1 MAAIMAAIMEIT
13 ENIMRR
19 MHEPSTKLH
28 NALYFMSGM
37 MVVILALVIVAGV
50 KTKAENAGF
59 HIADDTENSYEQ
71 QVAGQT
77 DTTQDSGQ
85 EKWQEG
91 VVAYQ
96 GKEYLYN
103 TDIKTYLMMGVDID
117 GPVQQSSDYTQGG
130 QSDALFLLVV
140 NNKTEQLQVISINR
154 NTMADIELCDEE
166 GIDMGPL
173 KTQICL
179 QHAFGDGKRLSC
191 SKTVDAVSGLFQNIP
206 ISGYLAM
213 NMGGIPQMNDAVG
226 GVEVTVQQDISF
238 PKAGVNLKKGQ
249 KVTLNGTQ
257 AYYYLHGR
265 DTEEY
270 DSATKR
276 LQREEQ
282 YIVAYMDKL
291 KKVSTENPATDIH
304 RLILCQWVACTN
316 FDLDIFCGTLTDQKI
331 MFLSHIADQGFVK
344 IISCNFHGSAH
355 NRTTQRN
362 DCDIR
367 STSSDIYDHVSA
379 WSGNINTGTDCCC
392 NWFLNN
398 LYFAG
403 SCLISCILYGFLF
416 NLCNTTRYADA
427 DARLTKALLSK
438 CLLDEILDHLL
449 CDGII

>member
-19 MHEPSTKLH
+19 MREPSTKLH

-59 HIADDTENSYEQ
+59 HITDDTENSYEQ

-103 TDIKTYLMMGVDID
+103 TDIKTYLMMGVDIN

-226 GVEVTVQQDISF
+226 GVEVTVLQDISF
-238 PKAGVNLKKGQ
+238 PKAGVDLKKGK
-249 KVTLNGTQ
+249 KVTLDGTQ

-265 DTEEY
+265 DTEAY

-291 KKVSTENPATDIH
+291 KKVSTENPDQVTEIYNSVSDYLVTSVDFTSMIEQLMNYSFSEDQMYTVPGKTVEGKPIDGKRYEEYHVDEDAMEE
-304 RLILCQWVACTN
+304 LIMKVFYTPVQ
-316 FDLDIFCGTLTDQKI
+316 
-331 MFLSHIADQGFVK
+331 
-344 IISCNFHGSAH
+344 
-355 NRTTQRN
+355 
-362 DCDIR
+362 
-367 STSSDIYDHVSA
+367 
-379 WSGNINTGTDCCC
+379 
-392 NWFLNN
+392 
-398 LYFAG
+398 
-403 SCLISCILYGFLF
+403 
-416 NLCNTTRYADA
+416 
-427 DARLTKALLSK
+427 
-438 CLLDEILDHLL
+438 
-449 CDGII
+449 

>member
-1 MAAIMAAIMEIT
+1 MAATMAAIMEIT

-19 MHEPSTKLH
+19 MREPSTKLH

-59 HIADDTENSYEQ
+59 HITDDTENSYEQ

-96 GKEYLYN
+96 GKEYLYK
-103 TDIKTYLMMGVDID
+103 TDIKTYLMMGVDIN

-226 GVEVTVQQDISF
+226 GVEVTVLQDISF
-238 PKAGVNLKKGQ
+238 PKAGVDLKKGE
-249 KVTLNGTQ
+249 KVTLDGTQ
-257 AYYYLHGR
+257 AYYNLHGR

-291 KKVSTENPATDIH
+291 KKVSTENPDQVTEIYNSVSDYLVTSVDFTSMIEQLMNYSFSEDQMYTVPGKTVEGEPIDGKRYEEYHVDEDAMEE
-304 RLILCQWVACTN
+304 LIMKVFYTPVQ
-316 FDLDIFCGTLTDQKI
+316 
-331 MFLSHIADQGFVK
+331 
-344 IISCNFHGSAH
+344 
-355 NRTTQRN
+355 
-362 DCDIR
+362 
-367 STSSDIYDHVSA
+367 
-379 WSGNINTGTDCCC
+379 
-392 NWFLNN
+392 
-398 LYFAG
+398 
-403 SCLISCILYGFLF
+403 
-416 NLCNTTRYADA
+416 
-427 DARLTKALLSK
+427 
-438 CLLDEILDHLL
+438 
-449 CDGII
+449 

>member
-1 MAAIMAAIMEIT
+1 
-13 ENIMRR
+13 
-19 MHEPSTKLH
+19 
-28 NALYFMSGM
+28 MSGM

-77 DTTQDSGQ
+77 DTTHDSGQ

-103 TDIKTYLMMGVDID
+103 TDIKTYLMMGVDIN

-291 KKVSTENPATDIH
+291 KKVSTENPDQVTEIYNSVSDYLVTSVDFTSMIEQLMNYSFSEDQMYTVPGKTVEGKPIDGKRYEEYHVDEDAMEE
-304 RLILCQWVACTN
+304 LIMKVFYTPVQ
-316 FDLDIFCGTLTDQKI
+316 
-331 MFLSHIADQGFVK
+331 
-344 IISCNFHGSAH
+344 
-355 NRTTQRN
+355 
-362 DCDIR
+362 
-367 STSSDIYDHVSA
+367 
-379 WSGNINTGTDCCC
+379 
-392 NWFLNN
+392 
-398 LYFAG
+398 
-403 SCLISCILYGFLF
+403 
-416 NLCNTTRYADA
+416 
-427 DARLTKALLSK
+427 
-438 CLLDEILDHLL
+438 
-449 CDGII
+449 

>member
-19 MHEPSTKLH
+19 MREPSTKLH

-226 GVEVTVQQDISF
+226 GVEVTVLQDISF
-238 PKAGVNLKKGQ
+238 PKAGVDLKKGK
-249 KVTLNGTQ
+249 KVTLDGTQ
-257 AYYYLHGR
+257 AYYYLHVTLSISSAR
-265 DTEEY
+265 ALDTLLYGCIKHLHNEFFHGIFIDMVLLIPFPVNRFSFHRFSGNRIHLVFRKTVIHQLLNHTCEIHTGY
-270 DSATKR
+270 QIIGNR
-276 LQREEQ
+276 
-282 YIVAYMDKL
+282 IV
-291 KKVSTENPATDIH
+291 NFCH
-304 RLILCQWVACTN
+304 LIRV
-316 FDLDIFCGTLTDQKI
+316 FCG
-331 MFLSHIADQGFVK
+331 
-344 IISCNFHGSAH
+344 
-355 NRTTQRN
+355 
-362 DCDIR
+362 
-367 STSSDIYDHVSA
+367 
-379 WSGNINTGTDCCC
+379 
-392 NWFLNN
+392 
-398 LYFAG
+398 YF
-403 SCLISCILYGFLF
+403 F
-416 NLCNTTRYADA
+416 
-427 DARLTKALLSK
+427 
-438 CLLDEILDHLL
+438 
-449 CDGII
+449 

>member
-59 HIADDTENSYEQ
+59 HIAEDTENSYEQ

-213 NMGGIPQMNDAVG
+213 NMGRIPQMNDAVG

-249 KVTLNGTQ
+249 KVTLNGMQ

-291 KKVSTENPATDIH
+291 KKVSTENP
-304 RLILCQWVACTN
+304 
-316 FDLDIFCGTLTDQKI
+316 DQVTEI
-331 MFLSHIADQGFVK
+331 YNSVSDYLV
-344 IISCNFHGSAH
+344 
-355 NRTTQRN
+355 
-362 DCDIR
+362 
-367 STSSDIYDHVSA
+367 TSVDFTSMIEQLM
-379 WSGNINTGTDCCC
+379 N
-392 NWFLNN
+392 
-398 LYFAG
+398 
-403 SCLISCILYGFLF
+403 YGFSEDQMY
-416 NLCNTTRYADA
+416 TVPGKTVEGKPIDGKRYEEYHVDEDA
-427 DARLTKALLSK
+427 MEELIMKVFYTPVQ
-438 CLLDEILDHLL
+438 
-449 CDGII
+449 

>member
-1 MAAIMAAIMEIT
+1 
-13 ENIMRR
+13 
-19 MHEPSTKLH
+19 
-28 NALYFMSGM
+28 MSGM
-37 MVVILALVIVAGV
+37 MVVILALVIVVGV
-50 KTKAENAGF
+50 KTKAENTGS

-71 QVAGQT
+71 QVVGQT

-91 VVAYQ
+91 VVAYE

-140 NNKTEQLQVISINR
+140 NNKTQQLQVISINR
-154 NTMADIELCDEE
+154 NTMTDIELCDED

-238 PKAGVNLKKGQ
+238 PKAGVDLKKGK
-249 KVTLNGTQ
+249 KVTLDGTQ

-270 DSATKR
+270 GSATKR

-282 YIVAYMDKL
+282 YIVAYMNKL
-291 KKVSTENPATDIH
+291 KKISAENP
-304 RLILCQWVACTN
+304 
-316 FDLDIFCGTLTDQKI
+316 DQ
-331 MFLSHIADQGFVK
+331 V
-344 IISCNFHGSAH
+344 
-355 NRTTQRN
+355 TE
-362 DCDIR
+362 
-367 STSSDIYDHVSA
+367 IYDSISDYLVTSVDFTSMIDQLMTYDFSEDQMYTVPGKTVEGKPIDGKRYEEYHVDEDA
-379 WSGNINTGTDCCC
+379 MEE
-392 NWFLNN
+392 
-398 LYFAG
+398 
-403 SCLISCILYGFLF
+403 LIMKVFY
-416 NLCNTTRYADA
+416 TPVQ
-427 DARLTKALLSK
+427 
-438 CLLDEILDHLL
+438 
-449 CDGII
+449 

>member
-1 MAAIMAAIMEIT
+1 MACADP
-13 ENIMRR
+13 
-19 MHEPSTKLH
+19 PSLSVQSPFSLCGAFGFSH
-28 NALYFMSGM
+28 ASLVCALCLSGT
-37 MVVILALVIVAGV
+37 IWSSGRGFCGHAGYNRLVRLGIR
-50 KTKAENAGF
+50 
-59 HIADDTENSYEQ
+59 
-71 QVAGQT
+71 
-77 DTTQDSGQ
+77 
-85 EKWQEG
+85 

-103 TDIKTYLMMGVDID
+103 TDIKTYLMMGVDIN

-206 ISGYLAM
+206 ISGYRAM

-226 GVEVTVQQDISF
+226 GVEVTVLQDISF
-238 PKAGVNLKKGQ
+238 PKAVVDLKKGK
-249 KVTLNGTQ
+249 KVTLDGTQ

-291 KKVSTENPATDIH
+291 KKVSTENP
-304 RLILCQWVACTN
+304 
-316 FDLDIFCGTLTDQKI
+316 DQVTEI
-331 MFLSHIADQGFVK
+331 YNSV
-344 IISCNFHGSAH
+344 
-355 NRTTQRN
+355 
-362 DCDIR
+362 
-367 STSSDIYDHVSA
+367 SDFPGHS
-379 WSGNINTGTDCCC
+379 
-392 NWFLNN
+392 L
-398 LYFAG
+398 
-403 SCLISCILYGFLF
+403 
-416 NLCNTTRYADA
+416 
-427 DARLTKALLSK
+427 
-438 CLLDEILDHLL
+438 
-449 CDGII
+449 

>member
-249 KVTLNGTQ
+249 KVTLNGMQ

-291 KKVSTENPATDIH
+291 KKVSTENPDQVTEIYNSVSDYLVTSVDFTSMIEQLMNYSFSEDQMYTVPGKTVEGKPIDGKRYEEYHVDEDAMEE
-304 RLILCQWVACTN
+304 LIMKVFYTPVQ
-316 FDLDIFCGTLTDQKI
+316 
-331 MFLSHIADQGFVK
+331 
-344 IISCNFHGSAH
+344 
-355 NRTTQRN
+355 
-362 DCDIR
+362 
-367 STSSDIYDHVSA
+367 
-379 WSGNINTGTDCCC
+379 
-392 NWFLNN
+392 
-398 LYFAG
+398 
-403 SCLISCILYGFLF
+403 
-416 NLCNTTRYADA
+416 
-427 DARLTKALLSK
+427 
-438 CLLDEILDHLL
+438 
-449 CDGII
+449 

>member
-37 MVVILALVIVAGV
+37 MVVILALVIVVGV

-249 KVTLNGTQ
+249 KVTLNGMQ

-291 KKVSTENPATDIH
+291 KKVSTENP
-304 RLILCQWVACTN
+304 
-316 FDLDIFCGTLTDQKI
+316 DQVTEI
-331 MFLSHIADQGFVK
+331 YNSVSDYLV
-344 IISCNFHGSAH
+344 
-355 NRTTQRN
+355 
-362 DCDIR
+362 
-367 STSSDIYDHVSA
+367 TSVDFTSMIEQLM
-379 WSGNINTGTDCCC
+379 N
-392 NWFLNN
+392 
-398 LYFAG
+398 
-403 SCLISCILYGFLF
+403 YGFSEDQMY
-416 NLCNTTRYADA
+416 TVPGKTVEGKPIDGKRYEEYHVDEDA
-427 DARLTKALLSK
+427 MEELIMKVFYTPVQ
-438 CLLDEILDHLL
+438 
-449 CDGII
+449 

>member
-1 MAAIMAAIMEIT
+1 MAATMAAIMEIT

-37 MVVILALVIVAGV
+37 MVVILALVIVVGV
-50 KTKAENAGF
+50 KTKAENTGS

-91 VVAYQ
+91 VVTYE

-226 GVEVTVQQDISF
+226 GVEVTVRQDISF

-257 AYYYLHGR
+257 AYLLLHGR

-291 KKVSTENPATDIH
+291 KKVSTENPDQVTEIYNSVSDYLATSVD
-304 RLILCQWVACTN
+304 
-316 FDLDIFCGTLTDQKI
+316 F
-331 MFLSHIADQGFVK
+331 
-344 IISCNFHGSAH
+344 
-355 NRTTQRN
+355 
-362 DCDIR
+362 
-367 STSSDIYDHVSA
+367 TSMIEQLM
-379 WSGNINTGTDCCC
+379 N
-392 NWFLNN
+392 
-398 LYFAG
+398 
-403 SCLISCILYGFLF
+403 YGFSEDQMY
-416 NLCNTTRYADA
+416 TVPGKTVEGKPIDGKRYEEYHVDEDA
-427 DARLTKALLSK
+427 MEELIMKVFYTPVQ
-438 CLLDEILDHLL
+438 
-449 CDGII
+449 

>member
-1 MAAIMAAIMEIT
+1 MAATMAAIMEIT

-37 MVVILALVIVAGV
+37 MVVILALVIVVGV
-50 KTKAENAGF
+50 KTKAENAGS

-91 VVAYQ
+91 VVTYE

-249 KVTLNGTQ
+249 KVTLNGMQ

-291 KKVSTENPATDIH
+291 KKVSTENP
-304 RLILCQWVACTN
+304 
-316 FDLDIFCGTLTDQKI
+316 DQVTEI
-331 MFLSHIADQGFVK
+331 YNSVSDYLV
-344 IISCNFHGSAH
+344 
-355 NRTTQRN
+355 
-362 DCDIR
+362 
-367 STSSDIYDHVSA
+367 TSVDFTSMIEQLM
-379 WSGNINTGTDCCC
+379 N
-392 NWFLNN
+392 
-398 LYFAG
+398 
-403 SCLISCILYGFLF
+403 YGFSEDQMY
-416 NLCNTTRYADA
+416 TVPGKTVEGKPIDGKRYEEYHVDEDA
-427 DARLTKALLSK
+427 MEELIMKVFYTPVQ
-438 CLLDEILDHLL
+438 
-449 CDGII
+449 

>member
-1 MAAIMAAIMEIT
+1 MAAIMEIT

-179 QHAFGDGKRLSC
+179 QNAF
-191 SKTVDAVSGLFQNIP
+191 LFQNIP

-291 KKVSTENPATDIH
+291 KKVSTENP
-304 RLILCQWVACTN
+304 
-316 FDLDIFCGTLTDQKI
+316 DQVTEI
-331 MFLSHIADQGFVK
+331 YNSVSDYLV
-344 IISCNFHGSAH
+344 
-355 NRTTQRN
+355 
-362 DCDIR
+362 
-367 STSSDIYDHVSA
+367 TSVDFTSMIEQLM
-379 WSGNINTGTDCCC
+379 N
-392 NWFLNN
+392 
-398 LYFAG
+398 
-403 SCLISCILYGFLF
+403 YGFSEDQMY
-416 NLCNTTRYADA
+416 TVPGKTVEGKPIDGKRYEEYHVDEDA
-427 DARLTKALLSK
+427 MEELIMKVFYTPVQ
-438 CLLDEILDHLL
+438 
-449 CDGII
+449 

>member
-1 MAAIMAAIMEIT
+1 MAATMAAIMEIT

-291 KKVSTENPATDIH
+291 KKVKEDLAQIEDIE
-304 RLILCQWVACTN
+304 I
-316 FDLDIFCGTLTDQKI
+316 
-331 MFLSHIADQGFVK
+331 
-344 IISCNFHGSAH
+344 
-355 NRTTQRN
+355 
-362 DCDIR
+362 
-367 STSSDIYDHVSA
+367 TSS
-379 WSGNINTGTDCCC
+379 
-392 NWFLNN
+392 WFNN
-398 LYFAG
+398 VEIMHKGVNKGEAL
-403 SCLISCILYGFLF
+403 
-416 NLCNTTRYADA
+416 
-427 DARLTKALLSK
+427 KALINYLGIDK
-438 CLLDEILDHLL
+438 DDVIAFGDNYNDLPMLELAGIGVVMGNANDEVKEKGDYITAKNTE
-449 CDGII
+449 DGVAKAIYKFLKI

>member
-59 HIADDTENSYEQ
+59 HIAEDTENSYEQ

-249 KVTLNGTQ
+249 KVTLNGMQ

-291 KKVSTENPATDIH
+291 KKVSTENP
-304 RLILCQWVACTN
+304 
-316 FDLDIFCGTLTDQKI
+316 DQVTEI
-331 MFLSHIADQGFVK
+331 YNSVSDYLV
-344 IISCNFHGSAH
+344 
-355 NRTTQRN
+355 
-362 DCDIR
+362 
-367 STSSDIYDHVSA
+367 TSVDFTSMIEQLM
-379 WSGNINTGTDCCC
+379 N
-392 NWFLNN
+392 
-398 LYFAG
+398 
-403 SCLISCILYGFLF
+403 YGFSEDQMY
-416 NLCNTTRYADA
+416 TVPGKTVEGKPIDGKRYEEYHVDEDA
-427 DARLTKALLSK
+427 MEELIMKVFYTPVQ
-438 CLLDEILDHLL
+438 
-449 CDGII
+449 

>member
-19 MHEPSTKLH
+19 MREPSTKLH

-59 HIADDTENSYEQ
+59 HIAEDTENSYEQ

-77 DTTQDSGQ
+77 DTTQDSSQ

-103 TDIKTYLMMGVDID
+103 TDIKTYLMMGVDIN

-226 GVEVTVQQDISF
+226 GVEVTVLQDISF
-238 PKAGVNLKKGQ
+238 PKAGVDLKKGK
-249 KVTLNGTQ
+249 KVTLDGKQ

-291 KKVSTENPATDIH
+291 KKVSTENPDQVTEIYNSVSDYLVTSVDFTSMIEQLMNYSFSEDQMYTVPGKTVEGKPIDGKRYEEYHVDEDAMEE
-304 RLILCQWVACTN
+304 LIMKVFYTPVQ
-316 FDLDIFCGTLTDQKI
+316 
-331 MFLSHIADQGFVK
+331 
-344 IISCNFHGSAH
+344 
-355 NRTTQRN
+355 
-362 DCDIR
+362 
-367 STSSDIYDHVSA
+367 
-379 WSGNINTGTDCCC
+379 
-392 NWFLNN
+392 
-398 LYFAG
+398 
-403 SCLISCILYGFLF
+403 
-416 NLCNTTRYADA
+416 
-427 DARLTKALLSK
+427 
-438 CLLDEILDHLL
+438 
-449 CDGII
+449 

>member
-1 MAAIMAAIMEIT
+1 
-13 ENIMRR
+13 
-19 MHEPSTKLH
+19 
-28 NALYFMSGM
+28 MSGM

-179 QHAFGDGKRLSC
+179 QHAFGDGKRFSC

-291 KKVSTENPATDIH
+291 KKVSTENP
-304 RLILCQWVACTN
+304 
-316 FDLDIFCGTLTDQKI
+316 DQVTEI
-331 MFLSHIADQGFVK
+331 YNSVSDYLV
-344 IISCNFHGSAH
+344 
-355 NRTTQRN
+355 
-362 DCDIR
+362 
-367 STSSDIYDHVSA
+367 TSVDFTSMIEQLM
-379 WSGNINTGTDCCC
+379 N
-392 NWFLNN
+392 
-398 LYFAG
+398 
-403 SCLISCILYGFLF
+403 YGFSEDQMY
-416 NLCNTTRYADA
+416 TVPGKTVEGKPIDGKRYEEYHVDEDA
-427 DARLTKALLSK
+427 MEELIMKVFYTPVQ
-438 CLLDEILDHLL
+438 
-449 CDGII
+449 